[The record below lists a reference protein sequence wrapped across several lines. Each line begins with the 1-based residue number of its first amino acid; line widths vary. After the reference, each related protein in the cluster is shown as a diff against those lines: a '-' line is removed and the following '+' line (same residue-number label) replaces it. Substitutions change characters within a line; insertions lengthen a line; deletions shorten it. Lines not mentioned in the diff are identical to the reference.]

1 MNESEIQ
8 CKYVSSYGILK
19 STQLHSATPIS
30 SIPELY
36 NYDFSKLKPKSSI
49 YICNSAIPHFVNLF
63 DTLIKDPI
71 VLVSGDSDVSIPNDV
86 FNSHEEFILFIEN
99 PKIIHWFSQNSVGKH
114 PKLSKIPI
122 GLDYHTMANHESHP
136 WGAQTSPLKQE
147 EILMQIKNA
156 SSDYQKRFPLIY
168 SNCHFSLHT
177 RFAGDRIDAIQHIPK
192 ELVYYEESMQ
202 PRIENWKTQS
212 NFAFVLCPHGNG
224 LDCHRTWEALCL
236 GCIPVVKTSNLDEL
250 YTNLP
255 VLIVKCWS
263 DVSSKL
269 LENTLLEFSQK
280 TFHYEK
286 LELKYWVTRI
296 QYYTKTIG

>member
-1 MNESEIQ
+1 MNDSENQ

-19 STQLHSATPIS
+19 STKIYSSTQIS

-36 NYDFSKLKPKSSI
+36 NYDFSKLLPNSTI
-49 YICNSAIPHFVNLF
+49 YICNSAIPHFVSMF

-86 FNSHEEFILFIEN
+86 FNSHQEFISFIEN
-99 PKIIHWFSQNSVGKH
+99 PKIIHWFSQNSIGTH
-114 PKLSKIPI
+114 LKLSKIPI
-122 GLDYHTMANHESHP
+122 GLDYHTMSNHESHP
-136 WGAQTSPLKQE
+136 WGPQTSPLKQE

-156 SSDYQKRFPLIY
+156 SSDFQKRFPLIY

-177 RFAGDRIDAIQHIPK
+177 RFAGDRIDAIQNIPK
-192 ELVYYEESMQ
+192 ELVYYEENMQ

-212 NFAFVLCPHGNG
+212 NFTFVLCPHGNG

-236 GCIPVVKTSNLDEL
+236 GCIPIVKKSNLDEL
-250 YTNLP
+250 YDDLP
-255 VLIVKCWS
+255 VLIVNHWGN
-263 DVSSKL
+263 VSSTL
-269 LENTLLEFSQK
+269 LENTIREFSQK

-286 LELKYWVTRI
+286 LELKYWVNRI
-296 QYYTKTIG
+296 NFYTNHNG